1 MDLFSHALL
10 PYLLGNLFKRKKDE
24 ITAIVLGGIAP
35 DFDIFILWINY
46 IYPNFFL
53 LVHRG
58 ITHSLFFGFFTG
70 ITVLYLG
77 SRSGLKNKVRR
88 YIGYEPLFSSR
99 TIAFAFAGVLIHL
112 FLDYTTTQGIPLLY
126 PLDTARYA
134 AEVFFYTDT
143 YLTILSLIIVI
154 ILFKKPLQKN
164 TTKFLL
170 VFLVVFATTGA
181 LRIAEKTSAE
191 QFFQGE
197 KTPYLNTGIKA
208 YPTMNPFDWY
218 ALAEDRNELSIFEYD
233 GINGISPYNETVSRL
248 SILSQGDYLDGA
260 LSAAGELPQVK
271 LFQWRAYAVA
281 VNASFS
287 GGAWYLEYYDP
298 LRSAMFRDSPAIFR
312 RINAP
317 LKVKVEAGKAV
328 VI

>member
-10 PYLLGNLFKRKKDE
+10 PYLIGNLFKRKKDE
-24 ITAIVLGGIAP
+24 IAALVLGGIAP
-35 DFDIFILWINY
+35 DFDILILWINY

-70 ITVLYLG
+70 IAVLYLG
-77 SRSGLKNKVRR
+77 SRSGVMNKVRR

-99 TIAFAFAGVLIHL
+99 IIAFAYTGVFIHL

-154 ILFKKPLQKN
+154 ILFKKTVQKD
-164 TTKFLL
+164 TCTK
-170 VFLVVFATTGA
+170 FLVVFLIAFAGLGA

-191 QFFQGE
+191 QFS
-197 KTPYLNTGIKA
+197 PYLNTGIKA

-218 ALAEDRNELSIFEYD
+218 ALAEDRNSLSIFEYD
-233 GINGISPYNETVSRL
+233 GINGTSPYNETVSRL

-260 LSAAGELPQVK
+260 LRTAGELPQVK
-271 LFQWRAYAVA
+271 MFQWRAYAVA

-312 RINAP
+312 RMNAP

>member
-10 PYLLGNLFKRKKDE
+10 PYLIGNFFKRKKDE
-24 ITAIVLGGIAP
+24 ITALVLGGIAP
-35 DFDIFILWINY
+35 DFDISILWINY

-58 ITHSLFFGFFTG
+58 ITHSLVFGFFTG
-70 ITVLYLG
+70 ITVLYLACRG
-77 SRSGLKNKVRR
+77 SVKNRVLR
-88 YIGYEPLFSSR
+88 YTDYEPQFSSR
-99 TIAFAFAGVLIHL
+99 TIAFAFSGVLIHL
-112 FLDYTTTQGIPLLY
+112 FLDYVTTQGIPLLY

-134 AEVFFYTDT
+134 AEVFFYTDI
-143 YLTILSLIIVI
+143 YLTVVSLIIVI
-154 ILFKKPLQKN
+154 FLFKKPLQKN
-164 TTKFLL
+164 TMKFLL
-170 VFLVVFATTGA
+170 VFLVVFATMGA

-191 QFFQGE
+191 QFFQSE

-218 ALAEDRNELSIFEYD
+218 ALAEDRTDLSIFEYD
-233 GINGISPYNETVSRL
+233 GINRASPYNETVSRL
-248 SILSQGDYLDGA
+248 SILSQGNGLDEA
-260 LSAAGELPQVK
+260 VSAAGELPQVK
-271 LFQWRAYAVA
+271 MFKWRAYAVA

-287 GGAWYLEYYDP
+287 DDAWYLEYYDP
-298 LRSAMFRDSPAIFR
+298 MRRAMFRDSPAIFR

-317 LKVKVEAGKAV
+317 LKVKVEAESAV